1 MNSYNIPSHED
12 IDTVYAFIVLIY
24 TYCSR
29 DKVFFIVFTKIAI
42 NLYAIEVK
50 NQNRIQINDFIM

>member
-24 TYCSR
+24 TYCPR

-42 NLYAIEVK
+42 NLYALPIV
-50 NQNRIQINDFIM
+50 ITCL